1 MSNFFK
7 NIILILISIIITL
20 FMIEIYLN
28 LIDYKSNKEKRN
40 LELQKLTESKG
51 KEFLTKYEFF
61 EKYKNKNPLAVV
73 SINSLMY
80 DLNSFE
86 DFLPLT
92 SISNKETIHC
102 NENGYFSIYNADRYG
117 LNNYNPVW
125 NESEID
131 YLLVGDSFVHGACV
145 NYRDTITEN
154 LKLLTNKKI
163 INVGVSSSGPLFQ
176 FAILKEFLKKKKTSK
191 VIWFFYEGNDLKNLV
206 TESKSQILI
215 SYLINQNFYQNIFEN
230 QSLTDK
236 IFLSKLKYE
245 EQNRKESNFEKKNKL
260 KKILTLHNLVRIKN
274 EYRKSIKLHKR
285 DEIEFNKEYRD
296 LLYKIF
302 EEIKNLSKKYNFE
315 FSIVY
320 LPNIQRFKKTKK
332 FNREFETIS
341 KIVELNNFKLIDLAD
356 EITKNKIPIN
366 EIYPPLNRD
375 DLHFNEKG
383 YFFITKK
390 VYQYLN

>member
-117 LNNYNPVW
+117 FNNNNSAW

-131 YLLVGDSFVHGACV
+131 YLLVGDSFVQGACV
-145 NYRDTITEN
+145 NYKDTITEN
-154 LKLLTNKKI
+154 LKSLTNKKI
-163 INVGVSSSGPLFQ
+163 INLGISGSGPLFQ

-191 VIWFFYEGNDLKNLV
+191 IIWFFYEGNDLKNLV
-206 TESKSQILI
+206 EESKSQILI
-215 SYLINQNFYQNIFEN
+215 RYLINKNFYQNIFE
-230 QSLTDK
+230 QQLLTDK

-245 EQNRKESNFEKKNKL
+245 QENRKESNFEEKNKL

-274 EYRKSIKLHKR
+274 EYRKSIKHYKNN
-285 DEIEFNKEYRD
+285 EIEFNTENIN
-296 LLYKIF
+296 LLNKIF
-302 EEIKNLSKKYNFE
+302 YEIKNLSKEYSFE

-320 LPNIQRFKKTKK
+320 LPNIQRLKKTKK
-332 FNREFETIS
+332 FDREFETIS
-341 KIVELNNFKLIDLAD
+341 KIVELNNFKFINLAD
-356 EITKNKIPIN
+356 EIIKNKIFLK
-366 EIYPPLNRD
+366 EIYSPLNRD

-383 YFFITKK
+383 YSVVAKK
-390 VYQYLN
+390 VFQHLN